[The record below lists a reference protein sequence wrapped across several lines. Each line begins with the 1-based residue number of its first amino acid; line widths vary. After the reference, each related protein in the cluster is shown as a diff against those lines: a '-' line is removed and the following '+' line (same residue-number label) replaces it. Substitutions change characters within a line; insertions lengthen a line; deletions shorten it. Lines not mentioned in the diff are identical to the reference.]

1 MSDAEKEEC
10 DIKGLTK
17 LEESVNKILEEEN
30 KATEDSKDETG
41 NTTTLSSNSESTSG
55 VKTGDAVNMYVYI
68 MIALLAVLTAAC
80 TVPYVRKNRK

>member
-1 MSDAEKEEC
+1 MKY
-10 DIKGLTK
+10 
-17 LEESVNKILEEEN
+17 
-30 KATEDSKDETG
+30 
-41 NTTTLSSNSESTSG
+41 NTTTPSSDSESTSG

>member
-17 LEESVNKILEEEN
+17 LEESVNKILEEN

-41 NTTTLSSNSESTSG
+41 NTTTPSSDLESTSG